1 MTIGYD
7 VLKILT
13 VEVALGGGRIGVS
26 PSASSPA
33 YHPRH
38 FSALF
43 STAFTKPGLA
53 VWNAL
58 RQDAS
63 RSPSRKRKIV
73 TDEIYGGPGPV
84 LAFLTLDQ
92 RQSSASSNPTTMSS
106 ILGIARTDERPPWV
120 DRYFYARPQFGNIG
134 APDYTSERGTLPVY
148 MSRELAVG
156 LESMA
161 RVLSQS
167 REAEAEEEA
176 LG

>member
-1 MTIGYD
+1 MEDGSACHRVRPLQPTI
-7 VLKILT
+7 L
-13 VEVALGGGRIGVS
+13 GVS
-26 PSASSPA
+26 QPLCL
-33 YHPRH
+33 H
-38 FSALF
+38 
-43 STAFTKPGLA
+43 TAFTKPGLD

-84 LAFLTLDQ
+84 LAFLTMDQ
-92 RQSSASSNPTTMSS
+92 RQSSASSSTTTTST
-106 ILGIARTDERPPWV
+106 ILGVARTDERPPWV
-120 DRYFYARPQFGNIG
+120 DRYFYARPQFRNID

-167 REAEAEEEA
+167 REETEAGEEA

>member
-1 MTIGYD
+1 
-7 VLKILT
+7 
-13 VEVALGGGRIGVS
+13 
-26 PSASSPA
+26 
-33 YHPRH
+33 
-38 FSALF
+38 
-43 STAFTKPGLA
+43 
-53 VWNAL
+53 
-58 RQDAS
+58 
-63 RSPSRKRKIV
+63 
-73 TDEIYGGPGPV
+73 
-84 LAFLTLDQ
+84 
-92 RQSSASSNPTTMSS
+92 MSS

-167 REAEAEEEA
+167 REEVEAEEEA